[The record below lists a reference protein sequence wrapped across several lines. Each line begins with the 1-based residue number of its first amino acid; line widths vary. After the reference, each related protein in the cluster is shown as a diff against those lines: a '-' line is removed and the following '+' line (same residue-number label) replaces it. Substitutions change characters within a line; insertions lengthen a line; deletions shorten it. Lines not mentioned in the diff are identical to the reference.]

1 MIEVIK
7 RNANQTNLLAL
18 HTCCQM
24 RQLGQESKEL
34 VAIVAY
40 EVRSFASKTQDSKEE
55 IHNTINN
62 LITASKDAVDVMA

>member
-1 MIEVIK
+1 
-7 RNANQTNLLAL
+7 
-18 HTCCQM
+18 M